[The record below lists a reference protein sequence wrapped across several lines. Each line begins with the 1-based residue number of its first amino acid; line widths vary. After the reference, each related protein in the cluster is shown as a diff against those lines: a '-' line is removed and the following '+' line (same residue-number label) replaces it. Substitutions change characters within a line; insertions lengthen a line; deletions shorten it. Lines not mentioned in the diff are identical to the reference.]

1 MGVGLGTWL
10 SPYSV
15 ISGIDGSLISSA
27 QLLALVG
34 GLWWG
39 RGSGAVA
46 GSLSILSHIWD
57 RWKLDFISTV
67 VGIGRGVWWGQRE
80 WRGGT
85 TFRTNLL
92 GLMVN
97 IDYTD
102 PRDQLGC
109 PMLQESSQRD

>member
-1 MGVGLGTWL
+1 MG
-10 SPYSV
+10 
-15 ISGIDGSLISSA
+15 A
-27 QLLALVG
+27 E
-34 GLWWG
+34 
-39 RGSGAVA
+39 AVA
-46 GSLSILSHIWD
+46 RRRGVCLIVHGCWVGYMVEPILSHIWD

-80 WRGGT
+80 WRDST

-109 PMLQESSQRD
+109 PMLQELSQRE